1 MIKKLALRSFLGVF
15 FLGTFVGWTQ
25 ITGQITD
32 GEQPIVGAT
41 LYLVG
46 DKSGTLTD
54 ADGFFR
60 LDGLEKKTQELVI
73 SYVGFLPKKIVITP
87 QNKDLGTLI
96 LVTDTSLD
104 EVIISGN
111 LKPVNRLESTIPVE
125 VYAPAFLQQNP
136 SPNLFEGIQFIN
148 GVRPQINCSI
158 CNTGDIHINGLEGP
172 YTFVLIDGM
181 PIVSSLASVYG
192 LNGIPTGMIEKV
204 EIIKGPAGTL
214 YGSQAVGGL
223 INVITKLPEYSPRF
237 FSDIYGTSWE
247 EFNADIGFSTSLG
260 EKVNALT
267 GINGFLYDN
276 PIDENNDNFTDV
288 TQQKRFSVFQKFSWT
303 SAPSQEGSLALR
315 YLYEDRWGGELNW
328 TPEFRGGDEIYGES
342 IYTNR
347 FELIGKQRFS
357 SAWEVQYSFTKH
369 QQNSVYGNTLFEA
382 EEKIGFLQALWQ
394 KESGKNNWLAGFS
407 QRYNWYDDSTPAT
420 QNNQRSQPNQYWL
433 PGVFLEN
440 EISLKE
446 NHKFLL
452 GLRLDHHPDHG
463 VISTPRVGY
472 KINFT
477 PQTLLRFNIGT
488 GFRVVNIFTEDHAAL
503 SGARDLIIE
512 EELAPEQSYNININF
527 YKKFYST
534 SGWIFSLE
542 TAAWHTNF
550 SNQILPDYDTN
561 PNEIR
566 YANLDGKAVSQGLSA
581 NLEAVYGKFR
591 AILGASLL
599 DVFTEENKLRTRPVF
614 TEKWSATW
622 AITLPLFFENFQLD
636 YTGNLYGPMRLPLLG
651 ANDPR
656 AEFSPVWSLQNVKL
670 SFKKNNNIAFFAGV
684 KNLLNWTP
692 AKNNPFLI
700 ARANDPFER
709 DATQSLP
716 FDPTYIYAPNQ
727 GRRIFVGLNYTLSP

>member
-1 MIKKLALRSFLGVF
+1 M
-15 FLGTFVGWTQ
+15 
-25 ITGQITD
+25 
-32 GEQPIVGAT
+32 
-41 LYLVG
+41 
-46 DKSGTLTD
+46 
-54 ADGFFR
+54 
-60 LDGLEKKTQELVI
+60 
-73 SYVGFLPKKIVITP
+73 
-87 QNKDLGTLI
+87 
-96 LVTDTSLD
+96 
-104 EVIISGN
+104 
-111 LKPVNRLESTIPVE
+111 
-125 VYAPAFLQQNP
+125 
-136 SPNLFEGIQFIN
+136 
-148 GVRPQINCSI
+148 
-158 CNTGDIHINGLEGP
+158 
-172 YTFVLIDGM
+172 
-181 PIVSSLASVYG
+181 
-192 LNGIPTGMIEKV
+192 
-204 EIIKGPAGTL
+204 
-214 YGSQAVGGL
+214 
-223 INVITKLPEYSPRF
+223 
-237 FSDIYGTSWE
+237 
-247 EFNADIGFSTSLG
+247 
-260 EKVNALT
+260 
-267 GINGFLYDN
+267 
-276 PIDENNDNFTDV
+276 
-288 TQQKRFSVFQKFSWT
+288 
-303 SAPSQEGSLALR
+303 
-315 YLYEDRWGGELNW
+315 
-328 TPEFRGGDEIYGES
+328 
-342 IYTNR
+342 
-347 FELIGKQRFS
+347 IGKQRFS
-357 SAWEVQYSFTKH
+357 SAWEVQYSFTQH

-420 QNNQRSQPNQYWL
+420 QNNQKTQPNQYWL

-440 EISLKE
+440 EISIKE

-503 SGARDLIIE
+503 TGARDLIIE

-566 YANLDGKAVSQGLSA
+566 YANLEGKAVSQGLSA
-581 NLEAVYGKFR
+581 NLEAIYGKFR
-591 AILGASLL
+591 AILGTSLL

-651 ANDPR
+651 ADDPR

-709 DATQSLP
+709 DATESLP